1 MELTQILIIVGAI
14 AIVIFAIVAIR
25 GSFRNDDA
33 FYGES
38 TPPANVASTTDD
50 HGSHG
55 SSGDV
60 GGAHDGGSGGDGGA
74 GGSGGDSGSS
84 GGGDAGGGGSY

>member
-14 AIVIFAIVAIR
+14 AIVVFAIVAIR
-25 GSFRNDDA
+25 GSFRSDDA

-38 TPPANVASTTDD
+38 SPAPNVASTTED

-55 SSGDV
+55 SSGEG
-60 GGAHDGGSGGDGGA
+60 GGAGDGGSGSDAGATGGCDGGA
-74 GGSGGDSGSS
+74 S
-84 GGGDAGGGGSY
+84 GGGDGGGGGSV